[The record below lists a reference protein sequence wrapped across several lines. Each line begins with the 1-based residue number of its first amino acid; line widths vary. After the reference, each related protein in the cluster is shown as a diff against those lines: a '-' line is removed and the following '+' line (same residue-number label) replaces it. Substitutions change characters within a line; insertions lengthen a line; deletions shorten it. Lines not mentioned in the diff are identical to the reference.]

1 MTWARKMVDKNNR
14 HVIPI
19 IWLIGG
25 AAMLVFGIFSL
36 LSNFCLCIGAAKYQ
50 LGSTAFIIIGFI
62 DIIIYCSYGLG
73 TGIRRSGA
81 SGSSEGKRSSPVVG
95 GSLILAISVVS
106 LVFIMIFWEYALSN
120 PNHAF
125 QLMVMSWIIC
135 SIIGIIGGIF
145 AIGRSFFPV
154 AVIGALCAT
163 WASLSVLFIL
173 GLPVALV
180 GLFLIA
186 SGEMQFERA

>member
-1 MTWARKMVDKNNR
+1 M
-14 HVIPI
+14 
-19 IWLIGG
+19 LI
-25 AAMLVFGIFSL
+25 FGILSL
-36 LSNFCLCIGAAKYQ
+36 LSNFCACIEAAKNQ
-50 LGSTAFIIIGFI
+50 LGSTAFIAIGFI
-62 DIIIYCSYGLG
+62 DIIIYCSYVLG

-125 QLMVMSWIIC
+125 QLMVISWIIC

-145 AIGRSFFPV
+145 AIGKSFFPV

-186 SGEMQFERA
+186 SSEMQFERA

>member
-1 MTWARKMVDKNNR
+1 MVDKNNR
-14 HVIPI
+14 HFIPI

-25 AAMLVFGIFSL
+25 AAMLIFGILSL
-36 LSNFCLCIGAAKYQ
+36 LSNFCACIEAAKNQ
-50 LGSTAFIIIGFI
+50 LGSTAFIAIGFI
-62 DIIIYCSYGLG
+62 DIIIYCSYVLG

-125 QLMVMSWIIC
+125 QLMVISWIIC

-186 SGEMQFERA
+186 SSEMQFERA

>member
-1 MTWARKMVDKNNR
+1 MVDKDNR
-14 HVIPI
+14 RIIPI

-25 AAMLVFGIFSL
+25 AATLIFGILSL
-36 LSNFCLCIGAAKYQ
+36 LSNFHTGIGAAKYQ
-50 LGSTAFIIIGFI
+50 LGSTAFIAIGFI
-62 DIIIYCSYGLG
+62 DIIIYCSYVLG
-73 TGIRRSGA
+73 TGIRRSGTP
-81 SGSSEGKRSSPVVG
+81 GSSEGKRSSPVVG
-95 GSLILAISVVS
+95 GSLILTISTVS

-125 QLMVMSWIIC
+125 QLMVISWIIC
-135 SIIGIIGGIF
+135 SIVGIIGGIF
-145 AIGRSFFPV
+145 AIGRSYFPV

-173 GLPVALV
+173 GLPIALV

-186 SGEMQFERA
+186 SSKMQFESA